1 MTKKDKIKKEYKKQR
16 KRVLSYIRS
25 LDKKDLLYAGK
36 VPDIPKNITQGSIN
50 RLKKLT
56 AKYIKDHSYYINK
69 DTGEQ
74 FDSKR
79 DYLRSKEVAQVT
91 APKREDKP
99 QKRSDKKSD
108 QVGIPR
114 QEDMLINS
122 FLDNAKK
129 YPAQAYP
136 FLSGWLSRLIDL
148 YSKKDVAIML
158 QRAEDNGVTLSW
170 EIAYS
175 DELLNQF
182 ALDLTHYLP
191 EAGDFTVNALE
202 DLLEDIEDYVDYG

>member
-79 DYLRSKEVAQVT
+79 DYLRSKEVTQVT
-91 APKREDKP
+91 APKREDKS

-108 QVGIPR
+108 QGTIPR

-122 FLDNAKK
+122 FLNNAKK
-129 YPAQAYP
+129 YPVQAYP
-136 FLSGWLSRLIDL
+136 FLSGWLESLINL
-148 YSKKDVAIML
+148 YGKKDVAVML
-158 QRAEDNGVTLSW
+158 QRAEDNGVTLTW

-175 DELLNQF
+175 YELLNDF
-182 ALDLTHYLP
+182 ALELTRYLP
-191 EAGDFTVNALE
+191 EAGDFTVDALE
-202 DLLEDIEDYVDYG
+202 DLLNDIEDYVDYG